1 MSILI
6 LATAAVLQTNA
17 GPALIAKHTTTLT
30 NAQSMTVEFTVER
43 LPAAPENYRLVY
55 SKPNQLRIEYPGGM
69 MMTDGKTLWEYTKSS
84 NEYIEGPGDLN
95 AMASKIKS
103 SEYMA
108 WAAFFFGD
116 QLKNVKDANA
126 GRKLSMGGT
135 QVTTV
140 NFTLDSVK
148 NQTASFYIDE
158 KLGAARGASVKGPNG
173 EVLVKAKSLEIS
185 DKAAD
190 TSIFTFAPPAGSK
203 KVEIVAGDL
212 TKWYE
217 NLEEGLKVAKATRR
231 LAFVDFTATWCGPCQ
246 MYIKEVFPTP
256 EFLAKAKDFVF
267 ISIDIDQQPA
277 VAQRFGI
284 SAIPDLRFLDADG
297 NQIHKTIGYKGM
309 ALLADFDTAKSNAGR

>member
-1 MSILI
+1 
-6 LATAAVLQTNA
+6 
-17 GPALIAKHTTTLT
+17 
-30 NAQSMTVEFTVER
+30 MTVEFTVER

-55 SKPNQLRIEYPGGM
+55 YKPNQLRIEYPGGM

-84 NEYIEGPGDLN
+84 NEYLEAPGDLN

-256 EFLAKAKDFVF
+256 EFQAKAKDFVF